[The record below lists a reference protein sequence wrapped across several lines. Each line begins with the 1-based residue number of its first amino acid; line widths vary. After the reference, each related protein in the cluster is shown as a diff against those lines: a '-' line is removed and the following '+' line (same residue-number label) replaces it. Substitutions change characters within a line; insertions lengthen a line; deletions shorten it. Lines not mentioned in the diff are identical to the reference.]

1 MLKSQQLNALV
12 KASYVH
18 PQGHKLRKACYNYM
32 MLSSRR
38 ANAGMTFEEMLPMI
52 QELPL
57 EQQAQIKE
65 SIIKASLKLDVDK
78 ITNYVKA
85 HGGNT
90 VANFFQSEDI
100 SMKEILTT
108 KVPEAIGL
116 GLKTL
121 TKSLLKTLV
130 FCVDAITL
138 RNSDTYL
145 EEMDEKYD
153 LHLSYN
159 YEHKALV
166 FLPRLLV
173 LFAFALFMKNVA
185 NGTSS
190 VFEFLDTYGQYA
202 GAVFTPTFVLSALYA
217 SFNPRSAMKF
227 LDRMYSA
234 ISTPLTTSW
243 DIISHF
249 YENLGVES
257 GISWI
262 SSKLKNIWNTIIG
275 ETSEDMFANAQFKTA
290 YLQALKSY

>member
-38 ANAGMTFEEMLPMI
+38 ANAGNTIKEMLPMI

-57 EQQAQIKE
+57 EQQAQLKE
-65 SIIKASLKLDVDK
+65 SIIKASLQQDVDK
-78 ITNYVKA
+78 LTNYVKA

-90 VANFFQSEDI
+90 VGNFFQSEDI

-108 KVPEAIGL
+108 KVPEAIGS

-121 TKSLLKTLV
+121 TRSLFKTLV

-138 RNSDTYL
+138 RTSDTYL
-145 EEMDEKYD
+145 EQMDEKYGLD
-153 LHLSYN
+153 LSYS
-159 YEHKALV
+159 YAHQAIV

-173 LFAFALFMKNVA
+173 LFAFAVFMKNVA

-190 VFEFLDTYGQYA
+190 VFEFLDTYGQFA
-202 GAVFTPTFVLSALYA
+202 GAVATPTMVLSGLYA
-217 SFNPRSAMKF
+217 SFNPRNAMKF
-227 LDRMYSA
+227 LDRMYGA
-234 ISTPLTTSW
+234 ITSPLTTSW
-243 DIISHF
+243 DIISNFHVTHLW
-249 YENLGVES
+249 EGAKE
-257 GISWI
+257 I

-275 ETSEDMFANAQFKTA
+275 KTANQMFANVQFKTA
-290 YLQALKSY
+290 YRQALKSY